1 VTPVKRQRRI
11 TLIPESQAQGRI
23 FEIYQE
29 IKAAL
34 GVPHVNLLF
43 QAYGAYPAFLELHW
57 QTMRAVLQTTEFF
70 QFADRLRAEA
80 YTRAHNYFAVPD
92 FCEEVKEM
100 QLTQGARQELAEVV
114 ELFHYNNPLLLL
126 IVAAQMQAFDEAPM
140 PQRQS
145 VGPAIHPVFD
155 QKPCSVP
162 EERAT
167 ERVKRVYDDI
177 KRTLGLNFINSDY
190 RALGRFPD
198 FLEAYWEAMKPAL
211 ALPIY
216 LEHKRKLKESAF
228 SLAVE
233 LPSGPQL
240 SIQQMQEAGL
250 EEQEITDIVRITGQF
265 IDLISGLIL
274 NVCFAKI
281 GLEGGTRGDHGSH
294 EKKTVWEPIQEKAN
308 SSSNGSPK
316 RAA

>member
-11 TLIPESQAQGRI
+11 TLVPESQAQGRV

-29 IKAAL
+29 IKASL
-34 GVPHVNLLF
+34 GIPHVNLLF
-43 QAYGAYPAFLELHW
+43 QAYGAYPTFLELHW
-57 QTMRAVLQTTEFF
+57 QAMKPALRTAEFF

-100 QLTQGARQELAEVV
+100 QLTQGARQELTEIV

-126 IVAAQMQAFDEAPM
+126 IVAAQMQALDEAPVV
-140 PQRQS
+140 QRQS
-145 VGPAIHPVFD
+145 SGPAVHPVFE

-162 EERAT
+162 EEHAT
-167 ERVKRVYDDI
+167 ERVKRVYEDI

-190 RALGRFPD
+190 RAFGRFPD

-216 LEHKRKLKESAF
+216 SEHKRKLKESAF
-228 SLAVE
+228 SLATE
-233 LPSGPQL
+233 LPFAPQL

-250 EEQEITDIVRITGQF
+250 QEQEITDIVRITEQF
-265 IDLISGLIL
+265 LDLISGLIL

-281 GLEGGTRGDHGSH
+281 GLEGGTRGEHGSH
-294 EKKTVWEPIQEKAN
+294 EKKTVWEPIQEKP
-308 SSSNGSPK
+308 SSTGNGTPK